1 MHAAVRGG
9 APRTAEADV
18 AHLHTRR
25 LLTFRNGNIT
35 VSDMETDAAQG
46 LAHVAA
52 ARAALADRLV
62 TPWWYLPTFG
72 AALAT
77 SALGLG
83 VGLPEGLPLCFAGL
97 AGALALPFIQV
108 HTSGVSYTGSVRGR
122 HDLWL
127 WALLVTAVVLHGAA
141 LLVGLSA
148 APARVAWVPAAL
160 LVPATIALG
169 RGYERELGATL
180 RGNR

>member
-1 MHAAVRGG
+1 VSPPRQRPFPLVGRGLLHA
-9 APRTAEADV
+9 RTPAKYG
-18 AHLHTRR
+18 
-25 LLTFRNGNIT
+25 NG
-35 VSDMETDAAQG
+35 
-46 LAHVAA
+46 
-52 ARAALADRLV
+52 
-62 TPWWYLPTFG
+62 
-72 AALAT
+72 
-77 SALGLG
+77 
-83 VGLPEGLPLCFAGL
+83 
-97 AGALALPFIQV
+97 V
-108 HTSGVSYTGSVRGR
+108 HKPTSGVSYTGSVRGR

-169 RGYERELGATL
+169 RGYERELRATL